1 MQHIMGMPPHIII
14 IGMPVFIMFI
24 MPSHMLVNISIDM
37 PFIGF
42 ISQVMPVLVMV
53 QVIIH
58 MAIGIMPPII
68 GIIPPIIGFMPPII
82 IGFIIGII
90 PPIIGI
96 CMGIMPPIM
105 EFIIGFIMGI
115 CMAAFIWVILGVE

>member
-1 MQHIMGMPPHIII
+1 MQHIIGMPPHIII
-14 IGMPVFIMFI
+14 IGMPVFIIFI
-24 MPSHMLVNISIDM
+24 MPSHMLVNISVDM

-68 GIIPPIIGFMPPII
+68 GIIPPIIGF
-82 IGFIIGII
+82 
-90 PPIIGI
+90 
-96 CMGIMPPIM
+96 
-105 EFIIGFIMGI
+105 IMGI